1 MIFVPTVINNTTP
14 ALAVQVA
21 DTGVPAFTYPQIKQ
35 SFGSYVYNIESLY
48 IYTPNINQIIG
59 VIQYQRFDATG
70 QQEFFNIPT
79 TLDPYQLENA
89 INVDLTTSDT
99 MFILNGNSSFS
110 TTILPNTY
118 IQIKIR
124 TKRITNSFGR
134 NLDAFKEMERI
145 FRKPNFFNNYG
156 SDIKLI
162 QETNK
167 EIRENISTKTTPEKI
182 DTENL
187 ENVEINLNNFTGKL
201 TDNTKDVI
209 VFSLLSL
216 GIICVGIYFYKRK
229 K

>member
-14 ALAVQVA
+14 ALSVQVA
-21 DTGVPAFTYPQIKQ
+21 DTGDPAVTYPQIKQ

-70 QQEFFNIPT
+70 QQEVFNIPT

-145 FRKPNFFNNYG
+145 FRKPNFFDNYG
-156 SDIKLI
+156 DVKLI

-167 EIRENISTKTTPEKI
+167 GIRENISTKTTHEKI

-187 ENVEINLNNFTGKL
+187 EDVEINLNNFTGKL

>member
-21 DTGVPAFTYPQIKQ
+21 DTGDPAVTYPQIKQ

-70 QQEFFNIPT
+70 QQEVFNIPT

-145 FRKPNFFNNYG
+145 FRKPNFFDNYG
-156 SDIKLI
+156 DVKLI

-167 EIRENISTKTTPEKI
+167 GIRENISTKTTHEKI

-187 ENVEINLNNFTGKL
+187 EDVEINLNNFTGKL

-216 GIICVGIYFYKRK
+216 GIICFGIYFYKRK

>member
-14 ALAVQVA
+14 ALSVQVA
-21 DTGVPAFTYPQIKQ
+21 DSGVPAVTYNQIKQ

-79 TLDPYQLENA
+79 VLDPYQLETA
-89 INVDLTTSDT
+89 LNVNLTTSDT

-118 IQIKIR
+118 IQLKIT
-124 TKRITNSFGR
+124 TKRITNSFGK

-145 FRKPNFFNNYG
+145 FGKPNFFDNYG
-156 SDIKLI
+156 NDIKLI

-167 EIRENISTKTTPEKI
+167 GIRENISTKTPAKI
-182 DTENL
+182 DTQNL
-187 ENVEINLNNFTGKL
+187 ENVEINLSNFSGSDISENNQKII
-201 TDNTKDVI
+201 VI
-209 VFSLLSL
+209 SLLSL
-216 GIICVGIYFYKRK
+216 GILSVGMYFLKRK
-229 K
+229 